1 MGFGTTGAISIVKNF
16 TNEKIILNLKYNLE
30 IWLYKLNYK
39 NYTEFLFEVDLQL
52 HLHSESK
59 EIDVMTFAND
69 FKQSQIEKNRF
80 ILWELITL
88 NGMLEYFKK
97 VIDFYDGK
105 KFGLRNFITQFES
118 DFERIENYK
127 IIEFIELNL
136 NNISI
141 YNDRDFHYFSV
152 EIKNFN
158 KYQILYLHV
167 LMYFDFIKIKDF
179 LNSKFNH
186 NYPIENYQKTNEVT
200 KPETSTPDEVKNPYP
215 DIFKNADYYKK
226 FLEYSKKHIIDAH
239 KDYSY
244 LKKRMQKDKFIFRIS
259 DNEFYDFLINKIKV
273 KEKRLIE
280 IYTKEKKFY
289 SQKKSNSEHR
299 LNNYNIVFEIE

>member
-1 MGFGTTGAISIVKNF
+1 MGFGTTGVLIEENF
-16 TNEKIILNLKYNLE
+16 TNEKINQNLE
-30 IWLYKLNYK
+30 YYLQIWLYKLNYK

-52 HLHSESK
+52 DLHSESK

-80 ILWELITL
+80 ILWELISL

-97 VIDFYDGK
+97 VIDFYDGE

-118 DFERIENYK
+118 DFEKFKNQK

-141 YNDRDFHYFSV
+141 YNNRDFDYFRA

-186 NYPIENYQKTNEVT
+186 NYPIENYLKTKATAPEPQPDPQKNKINEKWFEAGLKLATGEAFEIYKENKNQKDYKSFNEIT
-200 KPETSTPDEVKNPYP
+200 KLLKINIKQRPYISDTINNNKHKN
-215 DIFKNADYYKK
+215 IFKDKKKMKILFDYISENNLK
-226 FLEYSKKHIIDAH
+226 FGENFLDA
-239 KDYSY
+239 Y
-244 LKKRMQKDKFIFRIS
+244 
-259 DNEFYDFLINKIKV
+259 NKI
-273 KEKRLIE
+273 E
-280 IYTKEKKFY
+280 
-289 SQKKSNSEHR
+289 
-299 LNNYNIVFEIE
+299 FE